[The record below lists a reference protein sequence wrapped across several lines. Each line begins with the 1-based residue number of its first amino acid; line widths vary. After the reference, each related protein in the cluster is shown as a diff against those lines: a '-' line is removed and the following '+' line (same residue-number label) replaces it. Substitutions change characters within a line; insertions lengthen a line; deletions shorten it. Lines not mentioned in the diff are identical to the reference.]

1 MKQYILYPILLCI
14 ILLSSCQKDDDDF
27 DNKLYMK
34 SSEKVG
40 ELLLKGKINEL
51 SRTFQSAL
59 AKPEDYDVDIVY
71 KVDQNLVDVYNKAYY
86 DKAIMLP
93 AENYLFENTKMQIIA
108 GSVRSTETTVKFIE
122 LEKLDRDLVYVLPVT
137 IDHANI
143 EVLDSD
149 RTLYYVI
156 KGAALINVVG
166 DIEENFLLV
175 NWAKPEVC
183 NDLSELTMEA
193 LIRVRNYDRLISTV
207 MGIEGQF
214 LIRMGDAGFPSNQIQ
229 IATPHGN
236 FPDADSNK
244 GLPTNEWVHVAMTYN
259 SVDGSW
265 VIYVDGKKQSEG
277 VKSLGTVDL
286 GVGGKDGFYIGRSYE
301 DSRFLAGEISEC
313 RIWNVVRTQEEIAAN
328 PYFVEPKSEGLV
340 AYWKFD
346 DEAALSVQDHT
357 GNGNHAVANSALKWT
372 PVSLPPI
379 GE

>member
-1 MKQYILYPILLCI
+1 M
-14 ILLSSCQKDDDDF
+14 ILLSGCQKDDDDF
-27 DNKLYMK
+27 DNKLYIN
-34 SSEKVG
+34 SSDKVG

-51 SRTFQSAL
+51 TQSFESAL
-59 AKPEDYDVDIVY
+59 AKPENYDVDVVY
-71 KVDQNLVDVYNKAYY
+71 KVNNNLVDVYNSAYY
-86 DKAIMLP
+86 DQAIMLP
-93 AENYLFENTKMQIIA
+93 TENFLLENAKVQIKA
-108 GSVRSTETTVKFIE
+108 GNVRSTETTVQFIE

-143 EVLDSD
+143 EVLESD

-166 DIEENFLLV
+166 DIEENFLSV
-175 NWAKPEVC
+175 KWAKPEVC
-183 NDLSELTMEA
+183 NELTELTMEA

-207 MGIEGQF
+207 MGIEGKF
-214 LIRMGDAGFPSNQIQ
+214 LIRLGDAGFPSNQIQ
-229 IATPHGN
+229 IATSKGN
-236 FPDADSNK
+236 FPAADSNK
-244 GLPTNEWVHVAMTYN
+244 GLPTNEWVHVALTYN
-259 SVDGSW
+259 SADGAW
-265 VIYVDGKKQSEG
+265 IIYVNGKKQSEG
-277 VKSLGTVDL
+277 VKTLGTIDL

-346 DEAALSVQDHT
+346 DESALSVQDHT

-372 PVSLPPI
+372 PVSLPAKD
-379 GE
+379 E